1 MKKAY
6 TKDEAKE
13 LIARKA
19 KESDKL
25 VKYSIVYIKR
35 VIRYYIRL
43 MNWLY
48 QMGKNTSTRYLL
60 ETLKR
65 CGEEKI
71 STEQLETY
79 RKYYDGDLKTLEA
92 KVQEIKES
100 EIRDL
105 NDILKCS
112 SEMNVQQYL
121 DLVDSSGRAGEN
133 NLFDKKGRSKK
144 DTKVNLYYVQK
155 TICTFYSKRALSAR
169 ERRKEARNLIKDTLS
184 KFYSVID
191 PDFDSS
197 TKEMD
202 TELLNKIFT
211 DENVDRI
218 ADMIFLKL
226 NYFELQEVEEYVLYD
241 WIERRIEKVITFR
254 FIEDVFLD
262 NKAKMQA
269 AQKAKMLAAQKAKM
283 QPAC

>member
-43 MNWLY
+43 MSWLY

-60 ETLKR
+60 ESLKR

-112 SEMNVQQYL
+112 SKMNVQQYL

-133 NLFDKKGRSKK
+133 NLFDKKGRSKT

-169 ERRKEARNLIKDTLS
+169 GRRKEARNLIKDTLS

-191 PDFDSS
+191 HDFDSS

-218 ADMIFLKL
+218 ADIIFLKL

>member
-13 LIARKA
+13 LITRKA

-43 MNWLY
+43 MSWLY

-60 ETLKR
+60 ESLKR

-71 STEQLETY
+71 STEQLEIY

-112 SEMNVQQYL
+112 SKMNVQQYL

-133 NLFDKKGRSKK
+133 NLFDKNGRSKT
-144 DTKVNLYYVQK
+144 DTKVNMYYVQK

-169 ERRKEARNLIKDTLS
+169 ERRKGARNLIKDTLS

-218 ADMIFLKL
+218 ADIIFLKL

-254 FIEDVFLD
+254 FIEDVFLA

-283 QPAC
+283 QSAC

>member
-19 KESDKL
+19 KESDKP

-43 MNWLY
+43 MSWLY

-60 ETLKR
+60 ESLER

-92 KVQEIKES
+92 KVKEIKES
-100 EIRDL
+100 EIMDL

-121 DLVDSSGRAGEN
+121 DLVDSSGRAGVN
-133 NLFDKKGRSKK
+133 NLFDKNGRSKT
-144 DTKVNLYYVQK
+144 DTKVNMYYVQK

-169 ERRKEARNLIKDTLS
+169 ERRKAARNLIKDTLS

-218 ADMIFLKL
+218 ADIIFLKL

-254 FIEDVFLD
+254 FIEDVFLT

>member
-43 MNWLY
+43 MSWLY

-60 ETLKR
+60 ESLKR

-112 SEMNVQQYL
+112 SKMNVQQYL

-133 NLFDKKGRSKK
+133 NLFDKKGRSKT

-169 ERRKEARNLIKDTLS
+169 GRRKEARNLIKDTLS

-218 ADMIFLKL
+218 ADIIFLKL

-241 WIERRIEKVITFR
+241 WIELRIEKVITFR

>member
-169 ERRKEARNLIKDTLS
+169 GRRKEARNLIKDTLS

>member
-43 MNWLY
+43 MSWLY

-60 ETLKR
+60 ESLKR

-112 SEMNVQQYL
+112 SKMNVQQYL

-133 NLFDKKGRSKK
+133 NLFDKKGRSKT

-155 TICTFYSKRALSAR
+155 TICTFYSKRALNAR
-169 ERRKEARNLIKDTLS
+169 GRRKEARNLIKDTLS

-218 ADMIFLKL
+218 ADIIFLKL

>member
-43 MNWLY
+43 MSWLY

-133 NLFDKKGRSKK
+133 NLFDKNGRSKT

-169 ERRKEARNLIKDTLS
+169 GRRKEARNLIKDTLS

-218 ADMIFLKL
+218 ADIIFLKI
-226 NYFELQEVEEYVLYD
+226 NYFELQEVGEYVLYD

-269 AQKAKMLAAQKAKM
+269 AQKAKMQS
-283 QPAC
+283 AC